1 MLVQQLMRIW
11 PITRCRSQK
20 AARLALGWVVLLL
33 PSHTVFSQD
42 LDPWTVT
49 HFGQAVQAQHD
60 GNLQLAESEYKLVI
74 SRNPRLAA
82 AYLNLG
88 IVYHQAKKYSDAVT
102 VLRTAVQLDPHSLGA
117 QLFLGIDE
125 YLTAEFKDAK
135 EHLKR
140 ALSVSPQDRQAG
152 LYLGLDDLVLAQP
165 FQAIT
170 VLRQTAKDHPGDTE
184 VLYHLGEA
192 HLQAA
197 QLGAVR
203 LNQLGDQSALAFW
216 SLAITA
222 KQRKDF
228 VGALEDSM
236 KALALDP
243 YIAELYWEIAATLR
257 EKMPEIADDALARYQ
272 KLDPEHG
279 PIPENTDGA
288 DMELDQAS
296 RSALDH
302 YWRRV
307 PPIHDGA
314 GAPAV
319 ADSPLNQLLEKPRR
333 SGGSARLNKALDL
346 YAKGRYRDAANELD
360 GTDFKDTDW
369 SPVYLQALSYE
380 RAGDHEKAE
389 EVFAGHLLPYMA
401 VPSVAFLA
409 VRIETQ
415 IASESLE
422 EVVTAQPDSYMA
434 KLLLGKYY
442 ASAKQEDAALAQYQE
457 ALKLAPNQPG
467 IHLAIAEVYA
477 SKRLWA
483 QAIQEYRSELALA
496 PTNNIALADLG
507 HALTE
512 SRDAAD
518 AAPVLQEALRADPSN
533 SAAYTDLGEVWEV
546 LGEQG
551 KAIEAYQNALRF
563 DPSLLNLHYK
573 LSRLYQ
579 KQGQHD
585 RAEKEL
591 AAFQA
596 GEAQQRANDRK
607 VMEVLQSP

>member
-1 MLVQQLMRIW
+1 MWIW

-20 AARLALGWVVLLL
+20 AERLALCCVVLLL
-33 PSHTVFSQD
+33 PGSPILSQD
-42 LDPWTVT
+42 LDTWTVT

-60 GNLQLAESEYKLVI
+60 ENLPLAESEYKLVI
-74 SRNPRLAA
+74 SRNPQLAA

-88 IVYHQAKKYSDAVT
+88 IVYHQEKKYSDAVT
-102 VLRTAVQLDPHSLGA
+102 VLKTAVQLDSHSLGA

-140 ALSVSPQDRQAG
+140 ALLVNPRDRQAG

-197 QLGAVR
+197 QLGAVH
-203 LNQLGDQSALAFW
+203 LNQLGDQSALPFW

-243 YIAELYWEIAATLR
+243 DIAELYWEIAVTLR

-272 KLDPEHG
+272 KLNPDHG
-279 PIPENTDGA
+279 PIPKSTSEGVDL
-288 DMELDQAS
+288 EIDQVN
-296 RSALDH
+296 RSALEH

-307 PPIHDGA
+307 PPIHDSA

-319 ADSPLNQLLEKPRR
+319 ADSSLNQMLEKPRR
-333 SGGSARLNKALDL
+333 SPGSARLNTALDL
-346 YAKGRYRDAANELD
+346 YSKGRYTEAAKELA
-360 GTDFKDTDW
+360 GTDFKDADW
-369 SPVYLQALSYE
+369 SPLYLQALSYE
-380 RAGDHEKAE
+380 RAGEHEQAE
-389 EVFAGHLLPYMA
+389 EVFAHRLLPYMA

-415 IASESLE
+415 MASESLE

-442 ASAKQEDAALAQYQE
+442 ASAKQEDSALAQYQE
-457 ALKLAPNQPG
+457 ALGLAPNQPG

-483 QAIQEYRSELALA
+483 QAIQEYRSELALTPA
-496 PTNNIALADLG
+496 NSIALADLG

-585 RAEKEL
+585 RAQKEL